1 MASASDS
8 SSATPTRS
16 CLAAVIGPALWM
28 ATVGNVALWQQ
39 LWALPEV
46 SRWRGVAF
54 ALGFAVLIAAGL
66 VMLIAALGWGR
77 LLRPLVSVL
86 LVATAVGAHY
96 MLAYNVV
103 IDPTMMVN
111 VLQTDPREVRDLLSW
126 RLAAAFGLIAL
137 PPLWWLWRRP
147 LARLRVWRQLGVHAA
162 LFVGA
167 AVLASGALMA
177 IFQDFSSVMRNHTQ
191 LRYLINPL
199 NSVWALV
206 DTAATPFKRD
216 TRRIEPLGRDAQL
229 APRAP
234 SAKPPLLVLV
244 LGETARA
251 ENFSIN
257 GYARPTTPQLARED
271 VVSQRNA
278 WSCGTSTAASVPCM
292 FSPLPRDEFEKRPY
306 NTETLIDVL
315 QHAGLA
321 VLWLNNQSGCKGV
334 CDRAPTVNTQSLQ
347 DPALCSGGECLDE
360 IMLKGLDE
368 RIAALDAQRR
378 ARGVVLV
385 LHQMG
390 SHGPAYFKRSP
401 PAFKRF
407 TPECTTNALQE
418 CTREQVLNAYDNS
431 LVYTD
436 HFLARTIAWLKSQ
449 EAAWDPA
456 LIYVSDH
463 GESLGENNL
472 YLHGLPYGVAP
483 DVQKHVPWI
492 TWLSPGFA
500 RDRGVSTACL
510 KSRQDQRI
518 SHDDYF
524 HSVLGLLGVQTSV
537 YRPALDIYR
546 PCGG

>member
-1 MASASDS
+1 MASATDS
-8 SSATPTRS
+8 SDTTAARS
-16 CLAAVIGPALWM
+16 RLAAIMGPALWM
-28 ATVGNVALWQQ
+28 ASVGNVALWQQ

-46 SRWRGVAF
+46 SRWRGLAF
-54 ALGFAVLIAAGL
+54 ALGFAALIAAAL
-66 VMLIAALGWGR
+66 VLLIAALGWGR
-77 LLRPLVSVL
+77 LLRPLISVL
-86 LVATAVGAHY
+86 LVVTAVGAHY

-126 RLAAAFGLIAL
+126 RLAATCGLLAL

-147 LARLRVWRQLGVHAA
+147 LARLRLWRQLGVHAA
-162 LFVGA
+162 LFVAA
-167 AVLASGALMA
+167 AVLASGALVA
-177 IFQDFSSVMRNHTQ
+177 IFQDFSSLMRNHTQ

-199 NSVWALV
+199 NTVWALV

-251 ENFSIN
+251 ENFSLN

-292 FSPLPRDEFEKRPY
+292 FSPLPREAFEKRPY

-334 CDRAPTVNTQSLQ
+334 CDRAPTVNTQNLQ
-347 DPALCSGGECLDE
+347 DPALCRGGECLDE

-390 SHGPAYFKRSP
+390 SHGPAYYKRSP
-401 PAFKRF
+401 AAFKRF
-407 TPECTTNALQE
+407 GPECTTNALQE

-449 EAAWDPA
+449 QAAWAPA
-456 LIYVSDH
+456 LVYVSDH

-483 DVQKHVPWI
+483 DAQKHVPWL
-492 TWLSPGFA
+492 TWLSPEFA
-500 RDRGVSTACL
+500 RERGVSVACL

-518 SHDDYF
+518 SHDNYF

-537 YRPALDIYR
+537 YQPALNIYR
-546 PCGG
+546 PCSG

>member
-1 MASASDS
+1 MASPSDS
-8 SSATPTRS
+8 SSATTARS
-16 CLAAVIGPALWM
+16 HLAAVIGPALWM
-28 ATVGNVALWQQ
+28 ATVGNLALWQQ

-46 SRWRGVAF
+46 SRWRGLAF
-54 ALGFAVLIAAGL
+54 ALGFAALIGAAL

-206 DTAATPFKRD
+206 DAAATPFKRD
-216 TRRIEPLGRDAQL
+216 TRRIEPLGRDARL

-360 IMLKGLDE
+360 IMLKGLDA

-401 PAFKRF
+401 AAFKRF
-407 TPECTTNALQE
+407 APECTTNALQE

>member
-8 SSATPTRS
+8 SSATPARS
-16 CLAAVIGPALWM
+16 RLAAVIGPALWM

-77 LLRPLVSVL
+77 LLRPLISVL

-206 DTAATPFKRD
+206 DTVATPFKRD

-360 IMLKGLDE
+360 IMLKGLDA

-401 PAFKRF
+401 AAFKRF
-407 TPECTTNALQE
+407 GPECTTNALQE

>member
-8 SSATPTRS
+8 SSATPARS
-16 CLAAVIGPALWM
+16 RLAAVIGPALWM

-216 TRRIEPLGRDAQL
+216 TRRIEPLGRDAQI

-292 FSPLPRDEFEKRPY
+292 FSPLPRDEFERRPY

-360 IMLKGLDE
+360 IMLKGLDA

-401 PAFKRF
+401 AAFKRF
-407 TPECTTNALQE
+407 GPECTTNALQE